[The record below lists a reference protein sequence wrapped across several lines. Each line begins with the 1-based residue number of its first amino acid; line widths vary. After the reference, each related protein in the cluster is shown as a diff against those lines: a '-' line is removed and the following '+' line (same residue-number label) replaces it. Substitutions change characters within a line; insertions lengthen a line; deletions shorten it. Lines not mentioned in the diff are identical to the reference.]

1 MVKYVREGAE
11 HILEGFDHR
20 YKMSQPLTT
29 PRTSLAPP
37 ILAPPVKSEMSEVL
51 NAFAMMGQNLQKVM
65 TASQSNS
72 HPGHQGYAH
81 QPAGFSSS
89 QRMDQ
94 PCPGAAGNSCFNEM
108 AHFLNYCPVLLE
120 YIRLRKASRNTQ
132 NNMVMLGN
140 GVPILLTQ
148 KIVHGLLGSM
158 SIMPGTHIYF
168 LERLSKQTFQP
179 TCLNFVVK
187 EP

>member
-1 MVKYVREGAE
+1 MHTNQLVSPALKGWTVLVQGLQEIAVSCAMRW
-11 HILEGFDHR
+11 
-20 YKMSQPLTT
+20 
-29 PRTSLAPP
+29 P
-37 ILAPPVKSEMSEVL
+37 I
-51 NAFAMMGQNLQKVM
+51 F
-65 TASQSNS
+65 
-72 HPGHQGYAH
+72 
-81 QPAGFSSS
+81 
-89 QRMDQ
+89 
-94 PCPGAAGNSCFNEM
+94 
-108 AHFLNYCPVLLE
+108 FLNYCPVLLE
-120 YIRLRKASRNTQ
+120 YIQLGKASRNTQ